1 MHLTKGKKF
10 VTRVRDY
17 LRCWLSDGCYDDV
30 VLESLFQ
37 EIFGKNQRLFDA
49 DGFNP
54 SGTKVAVT
62 ATTISDA
69 TPYIFSNYNG
79 RGIRAQTCG
88 SILSDNETT

>member
-10 VTRVRDY
+10 ITRARDY
-17 LRCWLSDGCYDDV
+17 LRCWLSDGCYDDAAF
-30 VLESLFQ
+30 ESLLKL
-37 EIFGKNQRLFDA
+37 IFGEKQRLFDTNSSNA
-49 DGFNP
+49 

-79 RGIRAQTCG
+79 QGTRAKTCG
-88 SILSDNETT
+88 LILL